1 MNRFF
6 ISESDI
12 QSEQVVLG
20 KRQAHQI
27 RNVLRMN
34 KGDRIVV
41 LDNTG
46 YEYEVVLT
54 EIKKDRVLGQTEQKR
69 PAAGEPQVRLTLYQS
84 LLSRDKFEL
93 VLQKCTEVGV
103 SRFVPVITQRSLVR
117 DADTVTPNKLAR
129 WQRIITEAAEQS
141 HRGRIPEL
149 AEPLNFADSLSG
161 LAEFDLRLIASPNA
175 GWQPQASPE
184 QSRRTE
190 IGDGRTEQGTLR
202 SALCKAPKSVAIL
215 IGPEGGFTDEEIQ
228 IAQDAGALTVSLGPR
243 ILRTETASIVT
254 AALILYELG
263 NINSY

>member
-6 ISESDI
+6 VSTSDFHD
-12 QSEQVVLG
+12 EQVVLG

-34 KGDRIVV
+34 KGDRVIV

-46 YEYEVVLT
+46 YEYEAVLT
-54 EIKKDRVLGQTEQKR
+54 EIEKDGVLGRIEQKR

-117 DADTVTPNKLAR
+117 GADTVTPNKLAR

-149 AEPLNFADSLSG
+149 DLPIEFEEAVSSLADHDLS
-161 LAEFDLRLIASPNA
+161 LIASPDEHN
-175 GWQPQASPE
+175 
-184 QSRRTE
+184 T
-190 IGDGRTEQGTLR
+190 TLR
-202 SALCKAPKSVAIL
+202 KALHKSNRTRPQTVAL
-215 IGPEGGFTDEEIQ
+215 FIGPEGGFTDQELKLVC
-228 IAQDAGALTVSLGPR
+228 DAGTTPVSLGQR
-243 ILRTETASIVT
+243 ILRTETAAVVT
-254 AALILYELG
+254 TALILYELE
-263 NINSY
+263 NANPY

>member
-6 ISESDI
+6 VSTSDFVGDNI
-12 QSEQVVLG
+12 VLG

-34 KGDRIVV
+34 RGDRIIV

-54 EIKKDRVLGQTEQKR
+54 EIKKDRVLGRIEQKR
-69 PAAGEPQVRLTLYQS
+69 PATGESQVRLTLYQS

-141 HRGRIPEL
+141 HRGRIPEIEHPIEFEEAVSSL
-149 AEPLNFADSLSG
+149 ADY
-161 LAEFDLRLIASPNA
+161 DLRLITSPNA

-190 IGDGRTEQGTLR
+190 LGDGRTEQVTLR
-202 SALCKAPKSVAIL
+202 SALRKAPKSVAIL

-228 IAQDAGALTVSLGPR
+228 IAQDAGTLTVSLGPR

-254 AALILYELG
+254 AALILYELE
-263 NINSY
+263 NTSSY

>member
-27 RNVLRMN
+27 RNVLRMK
-34 KGDRIVV
+34 KGDRIIV
-41 LDNTG
+41 LDNSSS
-46 YEYEVVLT
+46 EYEVVLT
-54 EIKKDRVLGQTEQKR
+54 EIKKDRVLGQIEQKR

-117 DADTVTPNKLAR
+117 DANTVTPNKLAR
-129 WQRIITEAAEQS
+129 WQRIITESAEQS

-149 AEPLNFADSLSG
+149 DHPLRLEDAVSELRT
-161 LAEFDLRLIASPNA
+161 FDLCLIASPNA

-190 IGDGRTEQGTLR
+190 LGDGRTEQVTLR
-202 SALCKAPKSVAIL
+202 SALRKAPKSVAIL
-215 IGPEGGFTDEEIQ
+215 IGPEGGFTDQEFKLVC
-228 IAQDAGALTVSLGPR
+228 DAGATPVSLGPR
-243 ILRTETASIVT
+243 ILRTETAAVVT
-254 AALILYELG
+254 AALILYELD
-263 NINSY
+263 NTSSY

>member
-6 ISESDI
+6 VSESDFLSDNI
-12 QSEQVVLG
+12 VLG
-20 KRQAHQI
+20 KRRAHQI

-34 KGDRIVV
+34 KGDRIIV

-54 EIKKDRVLGQTEQKR
+54 EVKKDRVLGQIEQKR

-129 WQRIITEAAEQS
+129 WRRIITEAAEQS

-149 AEPLNFADSLSG
+149 DHPARLEDAVSELRN
-161 LAEFDLRLIASPNA
+161 FDLCLIASPNA

-190 IGDGRTEQGTLR
+190 LGDGRTEQVTLR
-202 SALCKAPKSVAIL
+202 SALRKAPKSVTLL
-215 IGPEGGFTDEEIQ
+215 IGPEGGFTDQEFKLVC
-228 IAQDAGALTVSLGPR
+228 DAGATPVSLGPR
-243 ILRTETASIVT
+243 ILRTETASIVA
-254 AALILYELG
+254 AALILYELEDAG
-263 NINSY
+263 PY